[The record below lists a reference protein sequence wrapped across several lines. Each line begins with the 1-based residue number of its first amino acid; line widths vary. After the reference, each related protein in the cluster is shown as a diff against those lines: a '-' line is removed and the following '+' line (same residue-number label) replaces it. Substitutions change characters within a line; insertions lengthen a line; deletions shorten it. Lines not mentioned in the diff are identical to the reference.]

1 MRAPARE
8 NASKNPDN
16 GAVPVASGPSKSLM
30 LVIVPDDA
38 ARHLATLLQLADRSS
53 CSPPYW

>member
-16 GAVPVASGPSKSLM
+16 GAVPVASGPSKSLI

-53 CSPPYW
+53 